1 MKEISAFDPFNALRK
16 TERNKMGKS
25 NKAPDYAS
33 TTTNTGLYGSS
44 TTNRNGTTFNPSAF
58 QSTLIN
64 NVQNQLPNTINEYIN
79 PTYSSPEYQLQQAQR
94 YNNYAQSYDAGVLG
108 DIANR
113 GLTRSSG
120 LQAATNQF
128 SNQIAQNEA
137 QALQDYRDTQGND
150 INTLMGLYQ
159 VPYGMMTGTNGAS
172 QNLSSAVSNYNLMRY
187 NSQGNSMLSNMIKGG
202 LQGAGSAALSSGFNP
217 WATAAGGVI
226 GAAGGAMEGA

>member
-1 MKEISAFDPFNALRK
+1 MLNGNAKKCRL
-16 TERNKMGKS
+16 ERNNMGKS

-44 TTNRNGTTFNPSAF
+44 TTNQNGTTFNPSAF

-94 YNNYAQSYDAGVLG
+94 YKDYSQNYDANVLG
-108 DIANR
+108 NIANR
-113 GLTRSSG
+113 GLMRSSG

-137 QALQDYRDTQGND
+137 QAMQDYTNLQGSD

-159 VPYGMMTGTNGAS
+159 VPYGMMNNTNNAS
-172 QNLSSAVSNYNLMRY
+172 QNLSNAVSNYNLMKY
-187 NSQGNSMLSNMIKGG
+187 NAQGNSMLTNMLKGG
-202 LQGAGSAALSSGFNP
+202 AQGAMAGSSAGPWGALALGI
-217 WATAAGGVI
+217 AGAAAG
-226 GAAGGAMEGA
+226 AMQDDSGYLQ